1 MRKVFFALCVVI
13 FVFVGVFAFSVDR
26 ITLVTTDGS
35 VINVPMTLQ
44 YTNINFSLRSE
55 YGNLTFNI
63 TIIDK
68 IILVT
73 NNVHSVYTKKGEII
87 QGTIT
92 SPNIVFPTRYGN
104 LSVPPSEIGK
114 LIVIMSNVS
123 F

>member
-1 MRKVFFALCVVI
+1 MRKVFFALGVVI
-13 FVFVGVFAFSVDR
+13 FVFVGVFAFSVNR

-35 VINVPMTLQ
+35 VINVPMIPQ

-104 LSVPPSEIGK
+104 LSVPPTEIGK

>member
-13 FVFVGVFAFSVDR
+13 FVFVEVFAFSVDR
-26 ITLVTTDGS
+26 ITLVTTEGS
-35 VINVPMTLQ
+35 VINVPMTPQ

-114 LIVIMSNVS
+114 LIVIMSNVT